1 MATSDGYP
9 SAIVVALSC
18 FYFLVFLLS
27 ILGNSFVLF
36 LCFKLKRRPFSM
48 KWFIANLAF
57 ADLAFN
63 TLTILDFI
71 NFVWT
76 WIGGQLSCKLA
87 SFVIEA
93 CYTSSIMTLV
103 LISFERLKAVVNPF
117 SARFTAPVATLRK
130 LIALWASSFIIASPL
145 LYAYEAQMNVSGI
158 VFCTNATFGDLGRQI
173 YYSIHAVC
181 FFLFPLIYMIYAQKN
196 IFLSL
201 RSGAFPRRH
210 AFATANAKRYYK
222 VAKILAALTV
232 AFVICWSPF
241 MVVRTLMYFHL
252 AKDGYIW
259 RASQLLIHLN
269 TALDPI
275 MYGIFGDDLKRYLQS
290 LFKCTSF
297 QPSIKLKTL
306 GREERT
312 SPTRFSRGKP
322 CDLSVM
328 ELTDK

>member
-9 SAIVVALSC
+9 TAIVVAFSC
-18 FYFLVFLLS
+18 LYSLVFLLS
-27 ILGNSFVLF
+27 FAGNSFVLL
-36 LCFKLKRRPFSM
+36 LCFKLKRRPFAM

-117 SARFTAPVATLRK
+117 SVRFTAPVATLRK
-130 LIALWASSFIIASPL
+130 LVALWAGSFIIASPL
-145 LYAYEAQMNVSGI
+145 LYAYQAQMDDGGI

-201 RSGAFPRRH
+201 RSGAFPRRY
-210 AFATANAKRYYK
+210 AFATANAKRHHK
-222 VAKILAALTV
+222 VARTLAALTV
-232 AFVICWSPF
+232 AFAICWSPF
-241 MVVRTLMYFHL
+241 MIIRTLMYFHL
-252 AKDGYIW
+252 AEDGYIW

-275 MYGIFGDDLKRYLQS
+275 LYGLYGDDLKRYIQS
-290 LFKCTSF
+290 FIKCTNF
-297 QPSIKLKTL
+297 QPSIEMTF
-306 GREERT
+306 GRKERT
-312 SPTRFSRGKP
+312 RPTRSIREQT
-322 CDLSVM
+322 CELSVM
-328 ELTDK
+328 ELADT